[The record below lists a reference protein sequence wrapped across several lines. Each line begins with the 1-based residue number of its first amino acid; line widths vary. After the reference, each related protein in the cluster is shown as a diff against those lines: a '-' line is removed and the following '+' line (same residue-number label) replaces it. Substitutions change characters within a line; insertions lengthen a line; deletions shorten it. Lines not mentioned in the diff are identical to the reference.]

1 MNVQFFGH
9 TIRTEPADGIEPGHQ
24 IIYIGPVDIEAQSLL
39 CALTGITPMLQVRIR
54 DIFGITWVVAPHN
67 AIADERIT
75 QLVDICAD
83 LRFTAPDMLQ
93 LSLLGDPDAA

>member
-1 MNVQFFGH
+1 MKVQFFGH

-39 CALTGITPMLQVRIR
+39 CALTGITPMLQTRFR
-54 DIFGITWVVAPHN
+54 DAGGTTWVMAPHN
-67 AIADERIT
+67 QAADERIM

-83 LRFTAPDMLQ
+83 LRFGAPDMLQ
-93 LSLLGDPDAA
+93 LSLLDGTDAA